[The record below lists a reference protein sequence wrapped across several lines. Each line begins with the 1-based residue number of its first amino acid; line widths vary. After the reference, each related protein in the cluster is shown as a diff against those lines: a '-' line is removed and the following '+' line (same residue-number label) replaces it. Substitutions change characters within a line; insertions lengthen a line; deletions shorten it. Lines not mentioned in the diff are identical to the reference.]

1 MASEFK
7 IRRSVEF
14 SETDMAGVMH
24 FSNYFRFM
32 EYAEHAFLRSLGL
45 SVVSH
50 NTDPAIGWPR
60 VDVQCEFK
68 RPLRFEDEVEIHL
81 RVAKK
86 SEKSITYEF
95 IFHKVG
101 DKDETARGRMTVV
114 CCTIRPG
121 KMQATLVPKEFSEKI
136 EEHKNK
142 GHG

>member
-7 IRRSVEF
+7 IKRRVEF

-24 FSNYFRFM
+24 FSNFFRYM
-32 EYAEHAFLRSLGL
+32 EHAEHAFLRSLGL

-60 VDVQCEFK
+60 VEAQCEYK
-68 RPLRFEDEVEIHL
+68 KPLRFEDEVEICL
-81 RVAKK
+81 RVIKK

-95 IFHKVG
+95 IFQKPS
-101 DKDETARGRMTVV
+101 DKDESARGRMTVV

-121 KMQATLVPKEFSEKI
+121 KMQATFVPKEFSEKI
-136 EEHKNK
+136 EVAK
-142 GHG
+142 